1 MSHPPYQAAIVGAGP
16 IGIELAVA
24 MKQSGIDYIHFDAK
38 QIAYTISWY
47 APQTRFFSS
56 NERIAI
62 AGIPLVTPDQQK
74 ATREQYLTYLRSV
87 VSQFD
92 LQVHTYEPVIN
103 IQRESDLFQI
113 VTRTSSGEKTYSAQ
127 RLILATGGTD
137 RPRMIGVEGESLPHV
152 SHYLSDPHQ
161 YFRKKVLIVGGKN
174 SAVEA
179 ALRCHHVGAKVT
191 FSYRKSGLAEQSIK
205 YWLLPE
211 FKSLIDTGQVRAY
224 FNSQVRR
231 ITPSETVLSIQD
243 GPDFRVQTDFVLL
256 MTGYEQDGT
265 LLRRAGVRLE
275 GPQQKPWYDPETMQ
289 TNVPGLYVAGTAV
302 GGTQDKYTVFIEN
315 CHVHVHRIM
324 KHAFGVDN
332 ITLPLPTTNI
342 APES

>member
-1 MSHPPYQAAIVGAGP
+1 MNHHRYQAAIVGAGP

-24 MKQSGIDYIHFDAK
+24 MKQAGIDYVHFDAR
-38 QIAYTISWY
+38 QIGYTISWY

-62 AGIPLVTPDQQK
+62 AGAPLITPDQQK
-74 ATREQYLTYLRSV
+74 ATREQYLTYLRGV
-87 VSQFD
+87 VEQFD
-92 LQVHTYEPVIN
+92 LPIHTYEPVIH
-103 IQRESDLFQI
+103 IEPASDYFQLT
-113 VTRTSSGEKTYSAQ
+113 TRPGSGEKTYTAE

-137 RPRMIGVEGESLPHV
+137 RPRLLGVPGEQLPHV
-152 SHYLSDPHQ
+152 SHYFADPHQ

-191 FSYRKSGLAEQSIK
+191 FSYRRPALAEQSIK

-211 FKSLIDTGQVRAY
+211 FRSLIDTGKVQAY
-224 FNSQVRR
+224 FNSHVRR
-231 ITPSETVLSIQD
+231 ITPTETILSIED
-243 GPDFRVQTDFVLL
+243 GPDFGVESDFVLL

-265 LLRRAGVRLE
+265 LLRLAGVKLE
-275 GPQQKPWYDPETMQ
+275 GPQQRPLHDPETMQ
-289 TNVPGLYVAGTAV
+289 TNIPGLYVAGTAV

-315 CHVHVHRIM
+315 CHVHVQRIM
-324 KHAFGVDN
+324 KHAFGVD
-332 ITLPLPTTNI
+332 ITTPRLATATI